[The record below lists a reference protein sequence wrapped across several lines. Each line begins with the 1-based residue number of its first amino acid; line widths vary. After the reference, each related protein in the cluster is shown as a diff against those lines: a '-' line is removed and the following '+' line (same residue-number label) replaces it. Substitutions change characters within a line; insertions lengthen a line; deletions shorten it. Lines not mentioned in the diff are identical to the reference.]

1 MKLPAN
7 LHFKTMILIVLM
19 ALLGPVGDVF
29 LSKGMKDIGPLASW
43 SPIALFHFFF
53 AAFTSGMV
61 WAGILSLMAF
71 FVSYSLVLTWADY
84 SYVQPAS
91 SFAYAVVALLGHFAL
106 HETVTPLRWF
116 GIAIICLGVLIVGHT
131 PPRTTEVRSTL
142 SVEEEE
148 SFEPALSAS
157 SRTAASGDPEALAE
171 SSLERV

>member
-7 LHFKTMILIVLM
+7 LHLKTMILIVLM
-19 ALLGPVGDVF
+19 ALFGPVGDVF
-29 LSKGMKDIGPLASW
+29 LSKGMKQIGPLASW
-43 SPIALFHFFF
+43 APAAMFHFFF

-61 WAGILSLMAF
+61 WLGILSLLAF
-71 FVSYSLVLTWADY
+71 FVSYTLVLSWADY

-131 PPRTTEVRSTL
+131 PPRTTEVRSSL
-142 SVEEEE
+142 PEEEE
-148 SFEPALSAS
+148 DFEPALQVS
-157 SRTAASGDPEALAE
+157 SRAGASAAGEALAE
-171 SSLERV
+171 RSLEQV